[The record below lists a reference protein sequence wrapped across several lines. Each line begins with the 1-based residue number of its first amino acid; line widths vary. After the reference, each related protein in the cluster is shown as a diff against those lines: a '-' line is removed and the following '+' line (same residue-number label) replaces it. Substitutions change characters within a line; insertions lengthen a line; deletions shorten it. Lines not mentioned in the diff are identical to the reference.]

1 MNRETWASLFSF
13 LLQVCDQ
20 LLSPPSQSPSLG
32 TSLCEPLIRV
42 LFSAWLRACRDV
54 SEGREGRE
62 GREGGRE
69 GEREKRVNKMLIWL
83 F

>member
-1 MNRETWASLFSF
+1 MNRETWTSLFSF

-62 GREGGRE
+62 RERR
-69 GEREKRVNKMLIWL
+69 EREKRVNKMLIWL